1 MMTTATILPQAASG
15 AWYASHVALGV
26 AGAACF
32 AAAAAA
38 GAAYLGVHG
47 RLRRRDPSLLVSHL
61 PSLEKLDRF
70 ARRALVAGFALL
82 TGAIISGVC
91 DAFWHYDGNFFA
103 VWQAHPKI
111 LVASAAWLVG
121 AVALRT
127 ALARRSRG
135 RRMAVLCIAG
145 FVLVTIAIVVSLLV
159 PDG

>member
-1 MMTTATILPQAASG
+1 MMPTATILLQATPS

-26 AGAACF
+26 AGAACL

-38 GAAYLGVHG
+38 GAAYLGLHG
-47 RLRRRDPSLLVSHL
+47 RLRRRDPSLLGSHL

-82 TGAIISGVC
+82 TGAIVSGVC
-91 DAFWHYDGNFFA
+91 DAFWHYEGNFFA
-103 VWQAHPKI
+103 VWQTHPKV

-121 AVALRT
+121 AVAVRT
-127 ALARRSRG
+127 AFAGRFRG
-135 RRMAVLCIAG
+135 RRMAALCIAG
-145 FVLVTIAIVVSLLV
+145 FVLVIVVIVVSLLV